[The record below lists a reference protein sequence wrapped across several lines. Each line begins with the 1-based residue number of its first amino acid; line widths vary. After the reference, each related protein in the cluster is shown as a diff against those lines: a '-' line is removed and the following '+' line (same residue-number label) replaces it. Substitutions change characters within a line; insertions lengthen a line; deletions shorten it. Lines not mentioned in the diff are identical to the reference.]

1 MLARNDIEAVLH
13 AAPGFGIAILGALS
27 RRGAI
32 EPVSRQGSGS
42 DPLSWFLPSIS
53 HV

>member
-1 MLARNDIEAVLH
+1 MLARNDVEAVLH
-13 AAPGFGIAILGALS
+13 AASGIGIAMLCALS
-27 RRGAI
+27 RRGPI